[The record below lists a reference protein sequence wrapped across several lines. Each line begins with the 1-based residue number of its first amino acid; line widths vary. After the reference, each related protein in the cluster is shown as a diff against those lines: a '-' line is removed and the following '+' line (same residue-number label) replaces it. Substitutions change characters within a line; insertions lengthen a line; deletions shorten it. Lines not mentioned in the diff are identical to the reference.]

1 MKPKFNLGIAG
12 GRAGFWVA
20 PCVCCHGVATWSR
33 RETFSRL
40 HLCPGWGE
48 GCSRRYCCRDL
59 GHVCEVLRLFWQDP
73 GGVSEADQGAGL
85 RFKWVP
91 QARIGSHSCCEP
103 QLHAILQH
111 ACVHVLRRL
120 RLPWPVLNP
129 GSLPIAF
136 VQTVETSYQEPLP
149 VLDDIIASLP
159 QIASQVV
166 ETAGADIQKEDV
178 LGVEGVVYIYVGAG
192 VTAGVYLGWVDT
204 SGYRMIGAEG
214 TIATGAGLGVTLR
227 AGMNEDKMA
236 VRVVAYLSN
245 VGFDI
250 IVKYPQPQGK

>member
-1 MKPKFNLGIAG
+1 MGCCGSKSETASAAIGAGNTKVHVGPLEIDSSGVVVKPKFNLGIAG
-12 GRAGFWVA
+12 GSIYALAGVRDVRDGIA
-20 PCVCCHGVATWSR
+20 A
-33 RETFSRL
+33 ETLAMYVKSYASSGKTLVEF
-40 HLCPGWGE
+40 
-48 GCSRRYCCRDL
+48 
-59 GHVCEVLRLFWQDP
+59 LRQIK
-73 GGVSEADQGAGL
+73 A
-85 RFKWVP
+85 
-91 QARIGSHSCCEP
+91 
-103 QLHAILQH
+103 
-111 ACVHVLRRL
+111 
-120 RLPWPVLNP
+120 
-129 GSLPIAF
+129 
-136 VQTVETSYQEPLP
+136 QEPLP